1 MNPFGRMYSGNAR
14 KDGPRALTE
23 VTPKRPREYEY
34 DDEYERIERMPNGP
48 SKTIARNRLRM
59 ERAKKSQSNA
69 YQTSRFVTIDDE
81 ANPDKERL
89 HLPDWT
95 SSGGSAEQDGMADAA
110 FDEYEDQEAE
120 LRRMQAEL
128 EANHRNTGSGTAA
141 TLHEEPDIETAE
153 NTFIEDGSS
162 AYGGMPA
169 GGLALD
175 RIPHPIELPTDTI
188 AIIDSVFAGEQFQ
201 NAVHKA
207 IETNPVMRQILQI
220 AESQDQTTRQIQRF
234 TERQEQTARQ
244 IDEIAKRQEHEIR
257 QIDRIAESQNLT
269 AQALAQVTAQNRSM
283 LDANFALVTAIHALT
298 DKISN
303 ANTTTASAGNASG
316 AGGTTNTLSKT
327 SAGPTGTATGIASGN
342 RPLANATAAKAGDAT
357 MRTPLPAGTPG
368 GKPPAG
374 VKQNPNPAIA
384 TGAGGTIRETPLAN
398 STERAFFDFFDG
410 EFKTEFIAS
419 NFMKCERLVGEKLRT
434 DKEFQQLFNEQ
445 RFTKGNVWKTAMAIQ
460 NKSSEQAAKLRANTQ
475 SVTLTSDAAI
485 QGGASGGPATAA
497 PDKGS
502 GPADAGKIKPGDNSK
517 QGGASGGPPTATPDK
532 GSRPAEAG
540 KIKPGDNS
548 KQGGA
553 SGGPAT
559 AAPDKGSRPA
569 DAGKIKPGDNSKTTA
584 TKQGGHRGEPS
595 TANSAK
601 GTVHKGGT
609 NPVPHPAPGIPPPGK
624 GPGSQAAPPKVST
637 ELSNVLNA
645 NEEGVGT
652 KYDDWLT

>member
-1 MNPFGRMYSGNAR
+1 
-14 KDGPRALTE
+14 
-23 VTPKRPREYEY
+23 
-34 DDEYERIERMPNGP
+34 
-48 SKTIARNRLRM
+48 
-59 ERAKKSQSNA
+59 
-69 YQTSRFVTIDDE
+69 
-81 ANPDKERL
+81 
-89 HLPDWT
+89 
-95 SSGGSAEQDGMADAA
+95 
-110 FDEYEDQEAE
+110 
-120 LRRMQAEL
+120 
-128 EANHRNTGSGTAA
+128 
-141 TLHEEPDIETAE
+141 
-153 NTFIEDGSS
+153 
-162 AYGGMPA
+162 
-169 GGLALD
+169 
-175 RIPHPIELPTDTI
+175 
-188 AIIDSVFAGEQFQ
+188 
-201 NAVHKA
+201 
-207 IETNPVMRQILQI
+207 
-220 AESQDQTTRQIQRF
+220 
-234 TERQEQTARQ
+234 
-244 IDEIAKRQEHEIR
+244 
-257 QIDRIAESQNLT
+257 
-269 AQALAQVTAQNRSM
+269 
-283 LDANFALVTAIHALT
+283 
-298 DKISN
+298 
-303 ANTTTASAGNASG
+303 
-316 AGGTTNTLSKT
+316 
-327 SAGPTGTATGIASGN
+327 
-342 RPLANATAAKAGDAT
+342 

-517 QGGASGGPPTATPDK
+517 
-532 GSRPAEAG
+532 
-540 KIKPGDNS
+540 
-548 KQGGA
+548 
-553 SGGPAT
+553 
-559 AAPDKGSRPA
+559 
-569 DAGKIKPGDNSKTTA
+569 TTA